1 MTENFVYDVPKTLPV
16 ILLLDNSGSMYSEGH
31 INVLNN
37 AVNTMLKSFREL
49 DSVIATISVSIIS
62 FGSKVNMVSKLL
74 PVEEVADINLVAGG
88 NTPYGAALRMAKDM
102 IEAKDNFP
110 SRSYRPA
117 IITVSDGMPNDD
129 WQTALDAFKNTGRSS
144 KCHCMAMS
152 IGAGEGTS
160 AFEVLSKFAGSPENV
175 FFAESAKDIH
185 KFFKFITTTI
195 KTRTQSSNPNL
206 IPQLDIAS
214 IPEVS
219 DDDDD
224 DDILY

>member
-1 MTENFVYDVPKTLPV
+1 MSENFVYDVPKALPV
-16 ILLLDNSGSMYSEGH
+16 ILLLDNSGSMASGGN

-62 FGSKVNMVSKLL
+62 FGSNVKMISKLL
-74 PVEEVADINLVAGG
+74 PVEEVADINLTALGS
-88 NTPYGAALRMAKDM
+88 TPYGEALRMAKDM

-129 WQTALDAFKNTGRSS
+129 WQSALEAFKNTGRSS

-152 IGAGEGTS
+152 IGAGDGTP
-160 AFEVLSKFAGSPENV
+160 AFDVLSKFAGGAENV
-175 FFAESAKDIH
+175 FFANNAKDIH

-206 IPQLDIAS
+206 IPALDFAS

-219 DDDDD
+219 DDDE
-224 DDILY
+224 DILY